1 MKSELSKRL
10 RDISPGAVFFFYSL
24 TEPVVSALVV
34 LEVAHSQRV
43 GGDLLAAL
51 RERLD
56 DVEPGPRT
64 KLLVLQTHKHTNTHD
79 E

>member
-10 RDISPGAVFFFYSL
+10 RDISPRAVFYSP

-43 GGDLLAAL
+43 RRDLLAAL
-51 RERLD
+51 GECLD
-56 DVEPGPRT
+56 DVKTGPRT
-64 KLLVLQTHKHTNTHD
+64 KLLVLQTHKHTHS